1 MSCIWNRESSSSS
14 SFASSTVIKTVD
26 EGVMTDNPS
35 ATTLAFKHIECDVS
49 SYLLWLD
56 EFELHAPAG
65 PGNEVWVGWVIQQSH
80 QELPE
85 LQRASALVRWALAV
99 QAGLLLD
106 VTCNAQ
112 SGPLLSIFFQRLYS
126 GIVHS
131 GRTYLLP
138 SLAPR
143 RYHRRSASPL
153 CQTCNLQN
161 ITNTTCIDTAFRNP
175 LCSTFSPISAGTFS
189 PVSVSQ
195 IAVLP

>member
-1 MSCIWNRESSSSS
+1 MYILNKNRINFFSLSQQQQKNCNHN
-14 SFASSTVIKTVD
+14 STQ
-26 EGVMTDNPS
+26 
-35 ATTLAFKHIECDVS
+35 AFKHIERDVS

-56 EFELHAPAG
+56 EFELHATAG
-65 PGNEVWVGWVIQQSH
+65 PGNEVWVGRVIQQSH

-112 SGPLLSIFFQRLYS
+112 SGPLLPIFFQRLYS
-126 GIVHS
+126 GVVPS
-131 GRTYLLP
+131 GRTYLQP

-161 ITNTTCIDTAFRNP
+161 ITNTTCMIQHLGTIHCAQH
-175 LCSTFSPISAGTFS
+175 SVQSALV
-189 PVSVSQ
+189 PSVLLVW
-195 IAVLP
+195 AR